1 MSMQYS
7 LVGQLC
13 VYVVVKVRVSV
24 EGPNL
29 PDAVLEYI
37 RNNDVTILEAC
48 DKVCI

>member
-1 MSMQYS
+1 MQYS